1 MSPDAAQIRR
11 RAYADDR
18 YRASYRAPISPRM
31 LDRYLIVRIESWTGN
46 RVVRAIAR
54 MVVNPGRTVSNGA
67 QGRALVSRRATSQV
81 EHVEVQIVTL
91 LEVHRLSL
99 DSNQHLSASFA

>member
-1 MSPDAAQIRR
+1 
-11 RAYADDR
+11 
-18 YRASYRAPISPRM
+18 
-31 LDRYLIVRIESWTGN
+31 
-46 RVVRAIAR
+46 

-81 EHVEVQIVTL
+81 EHDEVQIVTL